1 MKKNKQTK
9 KKEKKTPHAKESN
22 GVISCLK
29 KAIHFTKVSREKKGK
44 TEYNLIYN
52 MHTDS

>member
-9 KKEKKTPHAKESN
+9 KKERKTPHAKESN

-29 KAIHFTKVSREKKGK
+29 KSHSFHEGQQRKKRKNG
-44 TEYNLIYN
+44 I
-52 MHTDS
+52 